1 MDRLP
6 LACHI
11 EPKWQTERIWR
22 IMEVCVRLGEN
33 GRVVIPA
40 AFRRRLGLRP
50 GDRLTLRLAQDGVVI
65 ESRRAAVRAAQRMV
79 RERVPE
85 GELLTDRLFE
95 MRRAESQHD

>member
-1 MDRLP
+1 M
-6 LACHI
+6 
-11 EPKWQTERIWR
+11 WQMTEVRI
-22 IMEVCVRLGEN
+22 RLGEN

-50 GDRLTLRLAQDGVVI
+50 GDPLTLRLDEDGVVI

-85 GELLTDRLFE
+85 GELLTERLFE
-95 MRRAESQHD
+95 MRRAENQRD